1 MRDKRKVDIPEE
13 TYSGKYAAYR
23 KERKDEQRP
32 ENAKGTVKRFFLLIK
47 PHSFA
52 MSVVVFCALAGTVCT
67 VITPEIMST
76 VINMIQDMITERAGG
91 GAEISFR
98 SGDVFNEI
106 IKLAVIFGLSSVFSF
121 LQEFVSAGVS
131 QKLICTLR
139 AQLNGKLS
147 RLPLRYFDGQTK
159 GQIIS
164 RITNDIE
171 NVSSSLQGSIIT
183 VMTSAIQ
190 VVGSLYM
197 MLRTGNIW
205 MTLAA
210 IVLVPVSGSLS
221 YSVYK
226 KSKVWFRRYWDTMGD
241 LNGHIEE
248 MYAGHTIVRIFG
260 HEKKSIDEF
269 YDITVRLG
277 KNSFMAN
284 MIAGI
289 LNPVLTL
296 IKNINYV
303 SLCLLGGW
311 FYVGAKSGAMQTK
324 FGGIDDITKFLSYSG
339 YFSSPIV
346 NLSKIINNIQS
357 SLASAERVFAL
368 MDEEEESPDDTTNDG
383 KDDLRG
389 KIEFRNVS
397 FRYKED
403 VPLIDN
409 LDLTAPAGSTT
420 AIVGPTG
427 AGKTTIVNLLMRFY
441 DVNGGHIYLDGVDI
455 YTMSRDKLREN
466 FGMVLQDTW
475 LFKGTIKENI
485 RYGNASATDEEIEAA
500 AKSAFIYDYIMQQP
514 KGFDTELTEDG
525 ANLSQGQRQLLTIA
539 RAIVANPKVLILDE
553 ATSSV
558 DTKTEQNIQVA
569 MSELMKGRTSF
580 VIAHRLSTIKNAD
593 NILVMKKGRIVE
605 QGTHDQLLAADG
617 FYALLYN
624 SQYTDGIPPED

>member
-1 MRDKRKVDIPEE
+1 MKTKSDAGIPQAEY
-13 TYSGKYAAYR
+13 TSKYAAYR
-23 KERKDEQRP
+23 KERKEEQKP
-32 ENAKGTVKRFFLLIK
+32 ENARGTVLRFFALIK
-47 PHSFA
+47 PHAFSMAIVVLCA
-52 MSVVVFCALAGTVCT
+52 MASTVCN
-67 VITPEIMST
+67 VIAPEYMSN
-76 VINMIQDMITERAGG
+76 VINLLQEMISERVRTGALIDLSSAKTE
-91 GAEISFR
+91 I
-98 SGDVFNEI
+98 VT
-106 IKLAVIFGLSSVFSF
+106 LAVYYGLASLFTF
-121 LQEFVSAGVS
+121 IQEFVSAGVS
-131 QKLICTLR
+131 QKLVCSLR

-147 RLPLRYFDGQTK
+147 RLPLRFFDGQTK

-164 RITNDIE
+164 KITNDIE
-171 NVSSSLQGSIIT
+171 NVSSSLQSSILT

-190 VVGSLYM
+190 VVGSMVM
-197 MLRTGNIW
+197 MLRTGNLW

-210 IVLVPVSGSLS
+210 VALVPVSGSLS
-221 YSVYK
+221 YFVSK

-260 HEKKSIDEF
+260 HEQQSIDEF
-269 YDITVRLG
+269 RAITERLG
-277 KNSFMAN
+277 RNSFMAN
-284 MIAGI
+284 MIAGV

-303 SLCLLGGW
+303 SLCLLGGF
-311 FYVGAKSGAMQTK
+311 FYVGIKNGTLKAN
-324 FGGIDDITKFLSYSG
+324 FGGIGDITKFLTYSG
-339 YFSSPIV
+339 YFSSPII

-368 MDEEEESPDDTTNDG
+368 MDEEEEAPDDTTNDG
-383 KDDLRG
+383 MEEPAGR
-389 KIEFRNVS
+389 IEFKDVS
-397 FRYKED
+397 FRYKDD
-403 VPLIDN
+403 VPLIDD
-409 LDLTAPAGSTT
+409 LDLVAEAGSTT

-441 DVNGGHIYLDGVDI
+441 DIRAGHIYLDGVDI
-455 YTMSRDKLREN
+455 YTMSRDRLRSN

-475 LFKGTIKENI
+475 LFSGTVRENI
-485 RYGNASATDEEIEAA
+485 RYGNADATDEEIEEA
-500 AKSAFIYDYIMQQP
+500 AKSAYIYDYIMSLP
-514 KGFDTELTEDG
+514 KGFDTMLNEDG
-525 ANLSQGQRQLLTIA
+525 SNLSQGQRQLLTIA

-558 DTKTEQNIQVA
+558 DTKTEQNIQEA
-569 MSELMKGRTSF
+569 MGRLMRGRTSF

>member
-1 MRDKRKVDIPEE
+1 MKTKTKPEIPEAE
-13 TYSGKYAAYR
+13 YTGKYAAYR
-23 KERKDEQRP
+23 EKRNDEQRP
-32 ENAKGTVKRFFLLIK
+32 DNARGTVLRFFALIK
-47 PHSFA
+47 PHAFA
-52 MSVVVFCALAGTVCT
+52 MSVVVLSAMASTLCN
-67 VITPEIMST
+67 VIAPEYMSR
-76 VINMIQDMITERAGG
+76 VINLLQEMIAKRVET
-91 GAEISFR
+91 GAEISFDSAR
-98 SGDVFNEI
+98 NEI
-106 IKLAVIFGLSSVFSF
+106 ITLAVVYGLASAFSF

-131 QKLICTLR
+131 QRLVCSLR

-147 RLPLRYFDGQTK
+147 RMPLRFFDGQTK

-164 RITNDIE
+164 KVTNDID
-171 NVSSSLQGSIIT
+171 NVSSSLQGSILTI
-183 VMTSAIQ
+183 MTSVIQ
-190 VVGSLYM
+190 VVGSLVM
-197 MLRTGNIW
+197 MLRTGNLW

-210 IVLVPVSGSLS
+210 VALVPISGSLS
-221 YSVYK
+221 YVVSK
-226 KSKVWFRRYWDTMGD
+226 RSKVWFRRYWDTMGD

-248 MYAGHTIVRIFG
+248 MYAGHTVVRIFG
-260 HEKKSIDEF
+260 HEKTSVSEF
-269 YDITVRLG
+269 REITERLG

-284 MIAGI
+284 MISGV

-311 FYVGAKSGAMQTK
+311 FYVGVKSGTMSVN
-324 FGGIDDITKFLSYSG
+324 FGGIGDITKFLSYSG
-339 YFSSPIV
+339 YFSSPII

-357 SLASAERVFAL
+357 SLASAERVFSL
-368 MDEEEESPDDTTNDG
+368 MDEPEESPDDHANEGFETTAG
-383 KDDLRG
+383 G
-389 KIEFRNVS
+389 IEFRDVS

-403 VPLIDN
+403 TPLIDH
-409 LDLTAPAGSTT
+409 LDLIAAPGSTT

-441 DVNGGHIYLDGVDI
+441 DIDAGHIYLDGTDI
-455 YTMSRDKLREN
+455 YTMPRDVLRSN

-475 LFKGTIKENI
+475 LFKGTIRENI
-485 RYGNASATDEEIEAA
+485 RYGNADATDEEIEAA

-514 KGFDTELTEDG
+514 KGFDTELTEEG

-539 RAIVANPKVLILDE
+539 RAIAANPKVLILDE

-558 DTKTEQNIQVA
+558 DTKTEQNIQIA
-569 MSELMKGRTSF
+569 MNDLMKGRTSF

-593 NILVMKKGRIVE
+593 NILVMKKGKIVE
-605 QGTHDQLLAADG
+605 QGTHDELLKADG